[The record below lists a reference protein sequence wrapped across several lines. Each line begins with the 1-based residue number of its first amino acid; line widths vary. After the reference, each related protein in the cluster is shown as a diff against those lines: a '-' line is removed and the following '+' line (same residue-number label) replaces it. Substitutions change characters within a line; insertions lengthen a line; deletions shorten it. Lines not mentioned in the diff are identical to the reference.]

1 MMMTSNNDLTTLCNT
16 AVDDMVESIDKYEVI
31 SQEDKKF
38 LAEHKEHLSKVLKH
52 TYQWRTNE
60 QKLSILGNGFHTAHA
75 KFHQAILEQNV
86 QMDQTYYLAKEFK
99 LKQIEGKRLALEIEE
114 IKSNQPDTKNL
125 THRKMQL
132 DIEEAEV
139 KLQAVTIELNKM
151 KTSMNYRMLEV
162 KGWQEIQEQLLIEM
176 RAAKMTEE
184 EIWDKNTNETMS
196 MFLYALDNLKGVDN
210 SNDGA
215 EVNNLINLA
224 RFTTERMIAAGAFE
238 DALSLCNE
246 DQISSLLRLGYLK
259 QKEKQEK

>member
-1 MMMTSNNDLTTLCNT
+1 
-16 AVDDMVESIDKYEVI
+16 
-31 SQEDKKF
+31 
-38 LAEHKEHLSKVLKH
+38 
-52 TYQWRTNE
+52 
-60 QKLSILGNGFHTAHA
+60 
-75 KFHQAILEQNV
+75 
-86 QMDQTYYLAKEFK
+86 MDQTYYLAKEFK

-114 IKSNQPDTKNL
+114 YKNKLVPDSNMLED
-125 THRKMQL
+125 RKLQL